1 MMNNAT
7 KDNKIRL
14 TVTTAMLAAIVCVA
28 TMAVRIPSPMEGYMN
43 LGDAFVLLSGF
54 VLGPVYGGIAGGLGS
69 CIADLIGYP
78 IYAPGTFVI
87 KFLMAMCAGIA
98 YKKSRGF
105 VSQLVGSI
113 ISEVIMI
120 GGYFLYA
127 ALLMGKSWAAAASI
141 PGNIAQGVVG
151 IVAALA
157 IMAVLKKNKA
167 LGDIVGLR

>member
-1 MMNNAT
+1 MNNAT
-7 KDNKIRL
+7 NDNKIRR

-28 TMAVRIPSPMEGYMN
+28 TMAVRIPSPMDGYMN
-43 LGDAFVLLSGF
+43 LGDAFVLISGF
-54 VLGPVYGGIAGGLGS
+54 VLGPIYGGIAGGLGS

-87 KFLMAMCAGIA
+87 KFLMSMCAGIA
-98 YKKSRGF
+98 FKKSNSF
-105 VSQLVGSI
+105 VSQLVGSV

-120 GGYFLYA
+120 VGYFLYA
-127 ALLMGKSWAAAASI
+127 ALLMGKSWSAALSI

-157 IMAVLKKNKA
+157 IMAVLRKNKA
-167 LGDIVGLR
+167 LGNIVGL

>member
-98 YKKSRGF
+98 YKKSRF
-105 VSQLVGSI
+105 I
-113 ISEVIMI
+113 DC
-120 GGYFLYA
+120 F
-127 ALLMGKSWAAAASI
+127 W
-141 PGNIAQGVVG
+141 VV
-151 IVAALA
+151 VT
-157 IMAVLKKNKA
+157 
-167 LGDIVGLR
+167 